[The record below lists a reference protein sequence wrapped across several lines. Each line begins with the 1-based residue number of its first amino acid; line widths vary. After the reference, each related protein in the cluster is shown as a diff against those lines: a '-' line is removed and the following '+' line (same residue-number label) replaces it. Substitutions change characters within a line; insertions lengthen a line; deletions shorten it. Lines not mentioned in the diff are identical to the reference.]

1 MLIGVLAQVQAAA
14 APLVPA
20 APSDGEEATG
30 RRRTESGTRVQ
41 GEAVPRAAVSSPAL
55 DVGGSEDDL
64 GVAVSRDEVGEA
76 DHHVRPSVGRA
87 SSPSLEERPVAGE
100 EQRGERVKTRKR
112 KRPEAEESS
121 STTGKRKALPPR
133 VESKEGDKTNKK
145 KKKKKKERRGGDE
158 FDEFDDLFSSI
169 L

>member
-1 MLIGVLAQVQAAA
+1 MLIGVLAQVQAAT

-20 APSDGEEATG
+20 APSDGEEAT
-30 RRRTESGTRVQ
+30 RRRTAPGTRVQ

-145 KKKKKKERRGGDE
+145 KKKRRRRGG
-158 FDEFDDLFSSI
+158 DEFDDLFSSI